1 MGPDREITVKVY
13 ESKLKEVQTSAQVDE
28 GLKCKL
34 GVDVQVEGG
43 ADEWDITLSKED
55 GTVVKKERA
64 KGKVVWD
71 VDAELWWPVGESPP
85 TRYTIKVDLLDK
97 VHPLNQVYGSKLMI
111 GRDCDRY
118 SNQKDRIPTNR
129 ASSRPIRRAKRDI
142 ILFQD
147 QQQEDL
153 YWGK

>member
-34 GVDVQVEGG
+34 GVDVHVEGG
-43 ADEWDITLSKED
+43 ADEWEITLLKDD

-64 KGKVVWD
+64 KGKVVWN
-71 VDAELWWPVGESPP
+71 VDAELWWPVREGPP
-85 TRYTIKVDLLDK
+85 TRYTVKVDLLDK

-111 GRDCDRY
+111 EWHCDRY
-118 SNQKDRIPTNR
+118 SDQENRIPASR
-129 ASSRPIRRAKRDI
+129 ASSRSLGRAKRDI

>member
-1 MGPDREITVKVY
+1 LLTMGPDRAITVRVY

-55 GTVVKKERA
+55 GTVVKRERA

-71 VDAELWWPVGESPP
+71 VDAELWWPVGEGPP
-85 TRYTIKVDLLDK
+85 TRYTVKVDLLDK
-97 VHPLNQVYGSKLMI
+97 VRLSK
-111 GRDCDRY
+111 
-118 SNQKDRIPTNR
+118 SNTRFKADHRTVPC
-129 ASSRPIRRAKRDI
+129 S
-142 ILFQD
+142 IL
-147 QQQEDL
+147 
-153 YWGK
+153 